1 MTKIEEAITEWFG
14 ERCLDTY
21 PGCPC
26 CDAWAEY
33 DDLIASQGKSKLAIQ
48 EGNREEYFGDHE

>member
-14 ERCLDTY
+14 ERCPDTY

-33 DDLIASQGKSKLAIQ
+33 DALIANKGKPIPAVQ
-48 EGNREEYFGDHE
+48 EGRRALNGNHE